1 MKHLMILNTLPFL
14 LTYNENH
21 IVKWEGGEAEDS
33 NLPFVIL
40 TRDNNK
46 LTYTPDKIY
55 HFKIGNFILESSES
69 FISVEDVPYN
79 TLKME
84 DTICFETFGY
94 LYFPKYYTNSQS
106 LCAFPF
112 NNFAVF
118 NNGQYSFTI
127 KSDSIDVKLKRNDNL
142 ITTLTLTGLKRKDSD
157 TRDFVGEIASYQ
169 DNLIKVD
176 RTNSDN
182 PTVQFLYFNNS
193 QYKDNYEREERMKL
207 AFNPFDML

>member
-1 MKHLMILNTLPFL
+1 MKHLMILISLPFFP
-14 LTYNENH
+14 TYNDNH
-21 IVKWEGGEAEDS
+21 IVKWDGAEDS

-55 HFKIGNFILESSES
+55 HFKIGNFIKESSES

>member
-1 MKHLMILNTLPFL
+1 M
-14 LTYNENH
+14 
-21 IVKWEGGEAEDS
+21 
-33 NLPFVIL
+33 

-55 HFKIGNFILESSES
+55 HFKIGNFILESFKS

-169 DNLIKVD
+169 DELIKVD

>member
-1 MKHLMILNTLPFL
+1 M
-14 LTYNENH
+14 
-21 IVKWEGGEAEDS
+21 GGGGAEDS

-55 HFKIGNFILESSES
+55 HFKNGNFILESFES
-69 FISVEDVPYN
+69 FISVEDVPYS

-207 AFNPFDML
+207 AFNPFDIL

>member
-1 MKHLMILNTLPFL
+1 M
-14 LTYNENH
+14 
-21 IVKWEGGEAEDS
+21 
-33 NLPFVIL
+33 

-55 HFKIGNFILESSES
+55 HFKIGNFILESYES

-79 TLKME
+79 TLKMK

>member
-1 MKHLMILNTLPFL
+1 M
-14 LTYNENH
+14 
-21 IVKWEGGEAEDS
+21 GGGAEDS

-55 HFKIGNFILESSES
+55 HFKNGNFILESFES

-94 LYFPKYYTNSQS
+94 LYFPKYYPNSRS
-106 LCAFPF
+106 LCAFTF
-112 NNFAVF
+112 NNFDVF

-169 DNLIKVD
+169 DELIKVD

>member
-14 LTYNENH
+14 PTYNENH
-21 IVKWEGGEAEDS
+21 IVKWEGGAEDS

-55 HFKIGNFILESSES
+55 HFKIGNFILESYES

-94 LYFPKYYTNSQS
+94 LYFPKYYTNNQS

-142 ITTLTLTGLKRKDSD
+142 ITTLTLTGLKRKDSA
-157 TRDFVGEIASYQ
+157 TRDFGGEIASYQ

>member
-1 MKHLMILNTLPFL
+1 MKHLMILNTLPL
-14 LTYNENH
+14 LPTYNENH
-21 IVKWEGGEAEDS
+21 IVKWEGGGAEDS

>member
-1 MKHLMILNTLPFL
+1 M
-14 LTYNENH
+14 
-21 IVKWEGGEAEDS
+21 GGGGAEDS

-55 HFKIGNFILESSES
+55 HFKNGNFILESFES

-94 LYFPKYYTNSQS
+94 LYFPKYYTNSQR

-157 TRDFVGEIASYQ
+157 TRDFVGEIACYN
-169 DNLIKVD
+169 DKLIKVD
-176 RTNSDN
+176 RTNPNN
-182 PTVQFLYFNNS
+182 PTVQLLSFNES
-193 QYKDNYEREERMKL
+193 QYKDDYEMEKRIKL
-207 AFNPFDML
+207 FIYIGDYL